1 MERRKIFS
9 RAEQSRAEQS
19 RAEQSRAEQS
29 RAEQSRAEQSRMT
42 NMIMTYIKHPAVGI
56 VRFRTISTVGCFCFV
71 D

>member
-1 MERRKIFS
+1 MEGKIILS

-19 RAEQSRAEQS
+19 RAEQN
-29 RAEQSRAEQSRMT
+29 
-42 NMIMTYIKHPAVGI
+42 NMIMIYIKHPAVGI

>member
-1 MERRKIFS
+1 MDKMERRKIF
-9 RAEQSRAEQS
+9 
-19 RAEQSRAEQS
+19 
-29 RAEQSRAEQSRMT
+29 SRAEQSRMT